1 MDEDLQEDLETLEDS
16 FELLDEELQSV
27 KEQVNDLESTVN
39 GIDIETPLQAIES
52 QIDAFKKKMASFAA
66 KEGKQGKDGKD
77 GERGPKGLVGPQGA
91 KGEPGP
97 KGEKGEK
104 GKDGETRIL
113 HDGGG
118 NANRNIAIGGNGS
131 VLSRYTDI
139 NLKPGSNVTI
149 TYANNNTTKYTDVTI
164 AATGGGGTTRSINN
178 ISTSQTAGDTAGTD
192 YVYLCTGTLT
202 LTLPTAVGNEN
213 LYTVKNVGTG
223 VVTIDTTGGET
234 IDGNLT
240 WIRRGCFLLVQI
252 LESLVVL
259 LGCISHLCGLVS
271 ESCCAVLAQI
281 FRGWHRTVQHLRH
294 RKLSSPRS
302 TEKRC
307 LLLDW
312 YTRCPSLRNYCPARS

>member
-113 HDGGG
+113 HDGGGGG

-240 WIRRGCFLLVQI
+240 IVMPVQFTSVDI
-252 LESLVVL
+252 
-259 LGCISHLCGLVS
+259 ISDSVNWN
-271 ESCCAVLAQI
+271 I
-281 FRGWHRTVQHLRH
+281 T
-294 RKLSSPRS
+294 
-302 TEKRC
+302 
-307 LLLDW
+307 
-312 YTRCPSLRNYCPARS
+312 